1 MSSEKIKQKLASF
14 KAEIDKVIDS
24 GEFIELIAKEDCRK
38 QMLSYLEEFRKFTQD
53 GKRIRPFLVS
63 FGYEMTAGKYDS
75 RIIMPALAFEIF
87 QSGILIHDDIIDAS
101 DTRRGKPCM
110 HKTIGEAKAICVGD
124 FGFMAAVDACARSEF
139 EPSLVIKA
147 VRHLSHM
154 IELTIAGEIKDV
166 ELSET
171 DDFSE
176 EDILN
181 MYRLKTAWYTM
192 TGPMQL
198 GAILGGAD
206 EKLLS
211 DIEKIGTSMG
221 TAFQIVD
228 DIIGIFGTKETI
240 GKSNLS
246 DMNEGKKTV
255 LYSHFM
261 AHADENMKKGF
272 SEVYGTGTGKEAELE
287 KVRKMFTDAG
297 SLDYSK
303 ALCRKY
309 VDEAEIIINE
319 MSISDECKET
329 LHDFLDY
336 LCVRNF

>member
-261 AHADENMKKGF
+261 AHADENMKKEF
-272 SEVYGTGTGKEAELE
+272 SEVYGTGNGKEAELE

>member
-1 MSSEKIKQKLASF
+1 MGSEKIKQKLASF
-14 KAEIDKVIDS
+14 KAEIDKVINS
-24 GEFIELIAKEDCRK
+24 EKFLEIIAKEDCRQ
-38 QMLSYLEEFRKFTQD
+38 QMLSYLEEFQKFTLD

-63 FGYEMTAGKYDS
+63 FGYEMTTGKYDS
-75 RIIMPALAFEIF
+75 KIVMPALSFEIF
-87 QSGILIHDDIIDAS
+87 QSAILIHDDIIDAS

-110 HKTIGEAKAICVGD
+110 HKVVGEAKAICVGD
-124 FGFMAAVDACARSEF
+124 FGVLAAVDVCARAEF
-139 EPSLVIKA
+139 DPSLVIKA
-147 VRHLSHM
+147 VRHQAHM

-171 DDFSE
+171 DDFE
-176 EDILN
+176 ESDILN

-206 EKLLS
+206 EKLLA
-211 DIEKIGTSMG
+211 DIEKIGTAMG

-261 AHADENMKKGF
+261 SNADAEMKKQF
-272 SEVYGTGTGKEAELE
+272 AAVYGTGTGTETELE
-287 KVRKMFTDAG
+287 KVRELLEKAG
-297 SLDYSK
+297 SLEYSK
-303 ALCRKY
+303 ALCKKY
-309 VDEAEIIINE
+309 VDEAETIIKE
-319 MSISDECKET
+319 MSIGDEYKET

>member
-1 MSSEKIKQKLASF
+1 MGSEKIKQKLASF
-14 KAEIDKVIDS
+14 KAEIDKIVDS
-24 GEFIELIAKEDCRK
+24 GKFLEIISGEDCRK

-63 FGYEMTAGKYDS
+63 FGYEMTTGKYDS
-75 RIIMPALAFEIF
+75 RILMPSLAFEIF
-87 QSGILIHDDIIDAS
+87 QSAILIHDDIIDAS
-101 DTRRGKPCM
+101 DTRRGKPCL
-110 HKTIGEAKAICVGD
+110 HKTVGEAKAICVGD
-124 FGFMAAVDACARSEF
+124 FGFMAAADVCAGSDF
-139 EPSLVIKA
+139 EPLLVIKA

-171 DDFSE
+171 DDFCE

-211 DIEKIGTSMG
+211 DIEKIGTAMG

-261 AHADENMKKGF
+261 AYADENMKKEF
-272 SEVYGTGTGKEAELE
+272 SAVYGTGKGTDAELE

-303 ALCRKY
+303 ALCKKY
-309 VDEAEIIINE
+309 ADEADIIINE
-319 MSISDECKET
+319 MCISDESKET

-336 LCVRNF
+336 LCVRDF

>member
-1 MSSEKIKQKLASF
+1 MGSEIIKQKLATF

-24 GEFIELIAKEDCRK
+24 EKFLEIISGEDCRR
-38 QMLSYLEEFRKFTQD
+38 QMLSYLKEFQKFTQD

-63 FGYEMTAGKYDS
+63 FGYEMTTGSYDS
-75 RIIMPALAFEIF
+75 KILMPSLAFEIF
-87 QSGILIHDDIIDAS
+87 QSAILIHDDIIDAS

-124 FGFMAAVDACARSEF
+124 FGFMAAADICAGADF
-139 EPSLVIKA
+139 APSLVLKA

-171 DDFSE
+171 DDFNE

-181 MYRLKTAWYTM
+181 MYRLKTSWYTM

-198 GAILGGAD
+198 GAILGGAG
-206 EKLLS
+206 EALLS
-211 DIEKIGTSMG
+211 DIEKIGTAMG

-261 AHADENMKKGF
+261 AHADENMKNEF
-272 SEVYGTGTGKEAELE
+272 SCVYGTGNGKEKELE
-287 KVRKMFTDAG
+287 KVRKLFTDAG

-303 ALCRKY
+303 ALCKKY
-309 VDEAEIIINE
+309 VDEAETIINK
-319 MSISDECKET
+319 MSISDKHKDT